1 MQKLTPI
8 RFDIVDRHTK
18 RVVTTAL
25 TRAGA
30 NRAVDRR
37 DNEYGAYRY
46 KAVPIYHMIPLHDA
60 LETLHCRKI
69 SADYENG
76 MLFDCRTGE
85 NICAIVEGTVC
96 LDMVMTYGA

>member
-1 MQKLTPI
+1 MQKLTAI
-8 RFDIVDRHTK
+8 RFDIIDRHTGK
-18 RVVTTAL
+18 IVTTAL

-30 NRAVDRR
+30 SRAVDRR
-37 DNEYGAYRY
+37 DNAYGAYRFHA
-46 KAVPIYHMIPLHDA
+46 KPIYQTIPLHDA
-60 LETLHCRKI
+60 LETLHCRKVY
-69 SADYENG
+69 ADYADG